1 MAKAATS
8 CMRKL
13 VSVAGNEDIE
23 PHIPLLVDCMAHPDA
38 VPDTVKKI
46 SSTTFVQDMTGPALA
61 VMIPLLVRALNE
73 RTTAIL
79 RPTTII
85 IDNLCKLV
93 KDPAEAG
100 QFLPQLLPGL
110 DKIIE
115 TAAIPEVRELAQ
127 NAKTTLQRV
136 GGTELSHH
144 HEDQEK
150 KIVQTE
156 QNILTKVTKA
166 MSKEVFVDSF
176 AQVSL
181 EYLSKVVAELIF
193 QDSFKEAVW
202 KEFVS
207 GYLSSFLLPNQ
218 SVTPFYK
225 DYYDFYLQEYKVRS
239 YLEEFWIIY
248 ELNNFENRNE
258 RLQAMKLI
266 TRMARNFATVN
277 FLWLMDLVC
286 C

>member
-1 MAKAATS
+1 
-8 CMRKL
+8 
-13 VSVAGNEDIE
+13 
-23 PHIPLLVDCMAHPDA
+23 
-38 VPDTVKKI
+38 
-46 SSTTFVQDMTGPALA
+46 MTGPALA

-144 HEDQEK
+144 HEDQEI
-150 KIVQTE
+150 KILQTE
-156 QNILTKVTKA
+156 QDILTKSTTA
-166 MSKEVFVDSF
+166 MSKEIFVDSF

-181 EYLSKVVAELIF
+181 EYLSKVLAELIF
-193 QDSFKEAVW
+193 QDSFKETEW
-202 KEFVS
+202 KEFAL

-218 SVTPFYK
+218 PVTHFYK
-225 DYYDFYLQEYKVRS
+225 DSFDFYLQEYKVFSFLYLLHSNKTKITPEKYWIETRS
-239 YLEEFWIIY
+239 G
-248 ELNNFENRNE
+248 R
-258 RLQAMKLI
+258 K
-266 TRMARNFATVN
+266 
-277 FLWLMDLVC
+277 
-286 C
+286 